1 MFSASKVK
9 EVAKKNSHILKSAMA
24 TTKDAPVNLLTTPS
38 PESIMALTHQVEL
51 EELHLIIASQQ
62 KKLNDARLHE
72 QQSSTPTTRESTQSE
87 STTGLAFSA
96 LLIIDQDRIIDSPQ
110 HDTSSLSFPPSS
122 PSPQRHKQP
131 LAPRLA
137 VLGGAIIDEA
147 L

>member
-96 LLIIDQDRIIDSPQ
+96 LLIIDQERSIDSPQ

-122 PSPQRHKQP
+122 PSPPLGMPMQP
-131 LAPRLA
+131 T
-137 VLGGAIIDEA
+137 VLV
-147 L
+147 